1 MPSGSRE
8 RVLVTGTSGLLG
20 RRALNAFQVA
30 GFEVI
35 SIDRTAPEDL
45 PSGVVHHCADLASWE
60 GMDAALRDADV
71 VVHIAALTDVAAT
84 SATAMLSGNVALSSR
99 VLIGAAEAGVAR
111 IVYASSQ
118 SALGFSRAPRP
129 LVPDYVP
136 VDEAHRTYPTESY
149 GVSKRIGEEICAMI
163 AGSHGIPTVSL
174 RFPVIWAPGMFA
186 GHVALRMGDPVQA
199 VKSFWSYVDVRDA
212 AEAVRLAAFVD
223 LPAGHTV
230 LDVSAGWP
238 FCDGDIRD
246 HVAAHYGAVPGA
258 SALDADSP
266 IYAVDRAAAV
276 LGFRARYRWWPDRI
290 EDTAAKS
297 ASSPG

>member
-1 MPSGSRE
+1 MCSGLQR
-8 RVLVTGTSGLLG
+8 RVLITGTCGCLG
-20 RRALNAFQVA
+20 RHVLSACKAA
-30 GFEVI
+30 GFRVI
-35 SIDRTAPEDL
+35 SLDRTNLAEIP
-45 PSGVVHHCADLASWE
+45 PGVVHHCADLATWE
-60 GMDAALRDADV
+60 GLDAALREADV
-71 VVHIAALTDVAAT
+71 VIHVAALTDVAGT
-84 SATAMLSGNVALSSR
+84 SASEMLTGNVTLSSR

-174 RFPVIWAPGMFA
+174 RFPVIWAPENFA
-186 GHVALRMGDPVQA
+186 GHVARRMGDPVQA

-212 AEAVRLAAFVD
+212 AEAVRLAAAVD
-223 LPAGHTV
+223 LPGGHTV
-230 LDVSAGWP
+230 LDVSARWP

-258 SALDADSP
+258 SALEADSP

-276 LGFRARYRWWPDRI
+276 LRFRARYRWWPDRI

-297 ASSPG
+297 APSPG